1 MEVMTV
7 VEGKVPRAR
16 IKEFQTAFAS
26 MRGKPRPP
34 GWKQSL
40 LLQDTEDPEL
50 HRLSTTWESR
60 EALDKYRNST
70 TIPVAFALFRSVGVE
85 PKIHIFEIQQR
96 LTTAD

>member
-7 VEGKVPRAR
+7 VEGKVPHDK
-16 IKEFQTAFAS
+16 IKEFHTAFAS

-34 GWKQSL
+34 GWKQAL

-60 EALDKYRNST
+60 EALDKYRSST
-70 TIPVAFALFRSVGVE
+70 AVPVAFALFRNVGVE

-96 LTTAD
+96 LTIAD